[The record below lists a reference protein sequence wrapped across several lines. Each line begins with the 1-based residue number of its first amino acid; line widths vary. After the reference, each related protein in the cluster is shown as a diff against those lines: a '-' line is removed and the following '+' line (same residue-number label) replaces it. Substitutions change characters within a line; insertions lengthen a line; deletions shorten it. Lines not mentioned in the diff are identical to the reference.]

1 MEEESLGKSRTMAD
15 LRRLLGYSRPVRG
28 VLYAS
33 IAGSVLGAAIQAVL
47 PLLVKR
53 GVDTYMVSSAGTV
66 PERLDGVFVLAAGYT
81 ALLVMHLVLAYLTT
95 LGLNHVGQRT
105 VAAIR
110 SDVWTRLHALPMAY
124 FDRNPVGRLVT
135 RAANDTNALADLF
148 TAVIASGIGNILLF
162 LGILGAMAAL
172 DLRLTGWVLLVGPP
186 LAALT
191 WWFRRASI
199 RVYREIR
206 LILARL
212 NASLQENVQ
221 GLGVVK
227 SFTAEPRMEAKFA
240 ELNDRSYRVEME
252 LVQLYAVFRP
262 IVSAMATLGIGIVLW
277 AGGTEVLAGTMTL
290 GTVLAFLYY
299 VRMLFAPLQE
309 LAEQFNMLQS
319 AVVASE
325 RIFRI
330 LDTPP
335 EPTGAATAGP
345 ETGTVAFEGVSFAY
359 EPDKPV
365 LQDVSFT
372 IRAGER
378 VALVGPSG
386 SGKTTVA
393 SLLLA
398 FYRLEGQ
405 GHGRILVEGRPVEEW
420 DARALRSRFALVQQD
435 LFLFRGTV
443 RRNVELFTP
452 VSDARLQHALEGS
465 RSTQVL
471 ERLPEGLEAPVGERG
486 ATLSQ
491 GERQLLS
498 FARALAVDPPIL
510 ILDEATA
517 SVDSVTE
524 KEIQDALHRLLEGR
538 TALIV
543 AHRLSTIQECDRIL
557 VLKKGRIAEQGSHED
572 LMALDGLYAHLY
584 RTQRLEQTGAPPR
597 AAEPGSGGM

>member
-1 MEEESLGKSRTMAD
+1 MEEESLGRARTMAD
-15 LRRLLGYSRPVRG
+15 LRRLLGYSRSVRW
-28 VLYAS
+28 VLAAS
-33 IAGSVLGAAIQAVL
+33 VAGAVLGAALQAVL

-53 GVDTYMVSSAGTV
+53 GVDTYMMPTAAGIE
-66 PERLDGVFVLAAGYT
+66 ERMYGVLWLAAGYT
-81 ALLVMHLVLAYLTT
+81 GLLFLNLVLAYLTT
-95 LGLNHVGQRT
+95 LGLNHVGQTT

-110 SDVWTRLHALPMAY
+110 TDVWKRLHALPMVY

-135 RAANDTNALADLF
+135 RSANDTNALADLF

-162 LGILGAMAAL
+162 FGILLAMLAL
-172 DLRLTGWVLLVGPP
+172 DARLTGWVLLTAPP
-186 LAALT
+186 LALLT
-191 WWFRRASI
+191 WWFRRASL

-206 LILARL
+206 VMIARV
-212 NASLQENVQ
+212 NAFLQENVQ

-227 SFTAEPRMEAKFA
+227 SFTAGPRRRAKFGDLNHQAYAA
-240 ELNDRSYRVEME
+240 EMD

-262 IVSAMATLGIGIVLW
+262 IVSAMSTLGIGIVLW
-277 AGGTEVLAGTMTL
+277 AGGVGVLQGTITL
-290 GTVLAFLYY
+290 GTLVAFLYY
-299 VRMLFAPLQE
+299 LRMLFAPLQE

-330 LDTPP
+330 LDTDP
-335 EPTGAATAGP
+335 EPTGSATDGP
-345 ETGTVAFEGVSFAY
+345 EPGSVEFQDVTFAY
-359 EPDKPV
+359 DPAKPV
-365 LQDVSFT
+365 LQDVSFSV
-372 IRAGER
+372 RRGER

-386 SGKTTVA
+386 SGKTTIA

-398 FYRLEGQ
+398 FYRLQDG
-405 GHGRILVEGRPVEEW
+405 GRILVEGRPLEEW
-420 DARALRSRFALVQQD
+420 DVRALRSRFALVQQD

-443 RRNVELFTP
+443 RRNVELFSP
-452 VSDARLQHALEGS
+452 VPDERLHASLAGS
-465 RSTQVL
+465 RSLPVV
-471 ERLPEGLEAPVGERG
+471 ERLPGGLEAPVGERG

-557 VLKKGRIAEQGSHED
+557 VLKKGRIVESGRHEE
-572 LMALDGLYAHLY
+572 LMARDGLYAHLY
-584 RTQRLEQTGAPPR
+584 RTQRLEAG
-597 AAEPGSGGM
+597 

>member
-1 MEEESLGKSRTMAD
+1 MEEESLGRARTMAD
-15 LRRLLGYSRPVRG
+15 LRRLLGYSRPVRWI
-28 VLYAS
+28 LYAS
-33 IAGSVLGAAIQAVL
+33 VAGSVAGAAIQAVL

-53 GVDTYMVSSAGTV
+53 GVDTYMVPGAAGV
-66 PERLDGVFVLAAGYT
+66 EERMTGVLWLAAAYT
-81 ALLVMHLVLAYLTT
+81 GLLFLNLVLAYLTT
-95 LGLNHVGQRT
+95 LGLNHVGQTT
-105 VAAIR
+105 VAGIR
-110 SDVWTRLHALPMAY
+110 SDVWKRLHALPMVY

-148 TAVIASGIGNILLF
+148 TAVIASGIGNVLLF
-162 LGILGAMAAL
+162 LGILLAMLAL
-172 DLRLTGWVLLVGPP
+172 DARLTGWVLLTAPP
-186 LAALT
+186 LALLT
-191 WWFRRASI
+191 WWFRRASL

-206 LILARL
+206 VMIARV
-212 NASLQENVQ
+212 NAFLQENVQ

-227 SFTAEPRMEAKFA
+227 SFTAAPRMRAKFA
-240 ELNDRSYRVEME
+240 DLNQRSYAAEMD

-262 IVSAMATLGIGIVLW
+262 IVSAMSTLGIGIVLW
-277 AGGTEVLAGTMTL
+277 AGGVGVLQGTLTL
-290 GTVLAFLYY
+290 GTLVAFLYY
-299 VRMLFAPLQE
+299 LRMLFAPLQE

-330 LDTPP
+330 LDTDP
-335 EPTGAATAGP
+335 EPTGTATRGP
-345 ETGTVAFEGVSFAY
+345 EPGSVTFEGVSFAY
-359 EPDKPV
+359 DPAKPV
-365 LQDVSFT
+365 LQDVSF
-372 IRAGER
+372 RVRQGER

-386 SGKTTVA
+386 SGKTTIA
-393 SLLLA
+393 SLLLG
-398 FYRLEGQ
+398 FYRLDPSA
-405 GHGRILVEGRPVEEW
+405 GRILVEGRPLEEW
-420 DARALRSRFALVQQD
+420 DVRALRSRFALVQQD

-443 RRNVELFTP
+443 RRNVELFSP
-452 VSDARLQHALEGS
+452 VPEARLRSALEGS
-465 RSTQVL
+465 RSLAVVD
-471 ERLPEGLEAPVGERG
+471 RLPGGLEATVGERG

-557 VLKKGRIAEQGSHED
+557 VLKKGRIVESGRHEE
-572 LMALDGLYAHLY
+572 LLALDGLYAHLY
-584 RTQRLEQTGAPPR
+584 RTQTLDAGLAP
-597 AAEPGSGGM
+597 